1 MRCMGTRTRLRRSP
15 KLTKNNQDAT
25 HLTRI
30 PMRRMVTRK
39 PWHENIGKRQVKAPK
54 IFFRDSRLLHS
65 LLHIP
70 DYSGLTSHP
79 RLGASWEGFAL
90 EQCLTHL
97 GISEAYFW
105 ATHGGAELD
114 LFFFKDGKRYGL
126 EFKYTEAPRT
136 SKSMH
141 SALDDLKLEHLWVI
155 HPGEHTYPAAS
166 NITMLPLKH
175 IGEIDFG

>member
-1 MRCMGTRTRLRRSP
+1 MAISP
-15 KLTKNNQDAT
+15 GSHAPHGNQKN
-25 HLTRI
+25 
-30 PMRRMVTRK
+30 
-39 PWHENIGKRQVKAPK
+39 ENIGKRQVKAPK
-54 IFFRDSRLLHS
+54 IFFRDSGLLHS

-97 GISEAYFW
+97 GIAEAYFW